1 MMFRALNKKIMVGL
15 LLVTASP
22 ALLASEGRTTLQLE
36 HNFKTTD
43 RRHNDSVKLIHR
55 MPSQWQFE
63 VKFGASGGGGR
74 NYDVAFDDMQGGSGG
89 LVVQRNFK
97 LDDVNTLTPQ
107 AEVSFGN
114 SSVTYQGGAR
124 LSHRV
129 NSDWSVYGRYRYEY
143 RSRSNNDS
151 YRSVRH
157 NDSDIDTVYRS
168 QSDTGRHRFDTGF
181 SWRAT
186 SNLQLGYTLNVYLG
200 ENLNSSWNY
209 TDNEFVPRGYAA
221 FNGNRWDYANEF
233 KLQYRMG
240 QLSPYFE
247 VHDVSVS
254 GDSSSRQ
261 AQVKFGIKY
270 QFD

>member
-1 MMFRALNKKIMVGL
+1 MICVTKEKIAIGVLCALFSQVA
-15 LLVTASP
+15 VASD
-22 ALLASEGRTTLQLE
+22 GRTTLQLE

-55 MPSQWQFE
+55 TPSQWQFE

-89 LVVQRNFK
+89 IVVQRNFK
-97 LDDVNTLTPQ
+97 LDDDNTLTPQ
-107 AEVSFGN
+107 AELSFGN
-114 SSVTYQGGAR
+114 SSITYQAGAR

-129 NSDWSVYGRYRYEY
+129 NNDWSVYGRYRYEY

-151 YRSVRH
+151 YRSVRVG
-157 NDSDIDTVYRS
+157 DSDIDTVYRS

-186 SNLQLGYTLNVYLG
+186 SNLQFGYTLNVYLG
-200 ENLNSSWNY
+200 ENLNSSWDY

-221 FNGNRWDYANEF
+221 FDGNRWDYANEF
-233 KLQYRMG
+233 KMQYRMG

-261 AQVKFGIKY
+261 GQVKLGIKY